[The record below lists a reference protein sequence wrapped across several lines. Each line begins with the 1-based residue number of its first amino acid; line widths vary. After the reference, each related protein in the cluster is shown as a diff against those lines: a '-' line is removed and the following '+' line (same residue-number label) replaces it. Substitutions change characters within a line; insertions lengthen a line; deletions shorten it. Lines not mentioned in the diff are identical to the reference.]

1 MDDQESGATVTFTGI
16 KISTLRDDGSSPTLK
31 YPGVVKLITEYDPEG
46 MTVKFCDFASG
57 NFLQDFLVKKT
68 VECARVG
75 AKSIVFHLEGETIMV
90 MFDDIAQAR
99 KFTSMVAQVRNGTAI
114 SVFKQR
120 TEDSSATQYFQFY
133 GYLSQQQNMM
143 QDFVRTSTYQK
154 AILSNLTDFRDKIV
168 LDVGAGS
175 GILSFFAQ
183 QAGAKRVYA
192 VEGSSIAKHAE
203 ALVKSN
209 KVDSCIRVIS
219 GKIEEI
225 ELPEKVDMIISEPMG
240 YMLLNERMLETY
252 LHAKKWL
259 KPEGKMFPT
268 RGDLHVAPFTDEAL
282 YMEQVN
288 KVNFWYQNFFH
299 GVDLSALRNE
309 AMDEYFRQPIVDTF
323 DIRICLAK
331 TQRHVIDFTTTDETE
346 LHRIE
351 IPLEFHVLQS
361 GTVHGLA
368 FWFDVAFIGTGSTVW
383 LSTAPTEPLTHWYQ
397 VRCLLKQPIF
407 AKQGQVL
414 TGRVL
419 MVANTKQSYDVTIE
433 CMIMGTTTKSTNS
446 LDLKNPYF
454 RYTGVQPPPP
464 PGENTSSPSEAYWSN
479 LDMQGRNQ
487 AVNLVNGM
495 IVDGLGHV
503 SLDSGNS
510 AVPGGAISQANI
522 HQGSIPATGRVKDKS
537 QMNPPMSAANSLQFN
552 QLIGGATSPI
562 VIQNGSSAASTQASS
577 VISPSNPNQHLMIG
591 DYMCKPQH

>member
-1 MDDQESGATVTFTGI
+1 
-16 KISTLRDDGSSPTLK
+16 
-31 YPGVVKLITEYDPEG
+31 
-46 MTVKFCDFASG
+46 
-57 NFLQDFLVKKT
+57 
-68 VECARVG
+68 
-75 AKSIVFHLEGETIMV
+75 
-90 MFDDIAQAR
+90 
-99 KFTSMVAQVRNGTAI
+99 
-114 SVFKQR
+114 
-120 TEDSSATQYFQFY
+120 
-133 GYLSQQQNMM
+133 
-143 QDFVRTSTYQK
+143 
-154 AILSNLTDFRDKIV
+154 
-168 LDVGAGS
+168 
-175 GILSFFAQ
+175 
-183 QAGAKRVYA
+183 
-192 VEGSSIAKHAE
+192 
-203 ALVKSN
+203 VKSN
-209 KVDSCIRVIS
+209 KVDTCIKVIS

-259 KPEGKMFPT
+259 KPDGKMFPT

-288 KVNFWYQNFFH
+288 KVNFWYQDFFH
-299 GVDLSALRNE
+299 GVNLSALRNA

-331 TQRHVIDFTTTDETE
+331 TQRHVIDFATTDETE

-351 IPLEFHVLQS
+351 IPLEFHMLQS

-368 FWFDVAFIGTGSTVW
+368 FWFDVAFIGTGATVW

-419 MVANTKQSYDVTIE
+419 MIANTKQSYDVTIE

-454 RYTGVQPPPP
+454 RYTGVQPPAP
-464 PGENTSSPSEAYWSN
+464 PGENQQSPSEAYWTQV
-479 LDMQGRNQ
+479 DMQGARQ

-503 SLDSGNS
+503 SLDSGSSNTVQGN
-510 AVPGGAISQANI
+510 AFSQANI
-522 HQGSIPATGRVKDKS
+522 HQGSIPATGRIKEKS
-537 QMNPPMSAANSLQFN
+537 QQATNLVTPMSAANSLQFN
-552 QLIGGATSPI
+552 QLIGGAISPS
-562 VIQNGSSAASTQASS
+562 VISQQNGSASTSTS
-577 VISPSNPNQHLMIG
+577 TVVSPTTQNQHLMIG
-591 DYMCKPQH
+591 DYAQGMSNVMSSSPFRQQ